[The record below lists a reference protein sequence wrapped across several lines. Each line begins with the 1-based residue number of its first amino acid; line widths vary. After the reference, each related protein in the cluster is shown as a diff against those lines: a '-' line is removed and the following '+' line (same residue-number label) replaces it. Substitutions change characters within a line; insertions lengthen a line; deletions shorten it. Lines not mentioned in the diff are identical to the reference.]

1 MFCASSQAVP
11 HLHLYLPCPSQFFS
25 GKPNVGMIIGLDD
38 AEERPTLTSS
48 SSSILDAESDSESL
62 DSSELDSSL
71 SSVVCLTGA
80 GEMLVLVPFTS
91 TELDVESDSELLDSS
106 ELDSGFMIFLTT
118 CFAVTFDVLPPSESE
133 SEPEVESSPDVKV
146 RLDSDGT
153 KFLASSF

>member
-1 MFCASSQAVP
+1 
-11 HLHLYLPCPSQFFS
+11 
-25 GKPNVGMIIGLDD
+25 MIIGPDD
-38 AEERPTLTSS
+38 AEERPTLASS
-48 SSSILDAESDSESL
+48 SSSILDAES

-80 GEMLVLVPFTS
+80 GETLVLVPFTS

-153 KFLASSF
+153 KSF